1 MEMDTEELEDLT
13 ADVVADARGSA
24 CPGPLLEAKK
34 SVGSVPVG
42 GVVEI
47 RSSDPGSR
55 GDIPVWAERV
65 GHEFLGVLSAEEGYD
80 RIFVRRGK

>member
-1 MEMDTEELEDLT
+1 MDIDELEDIT
-13 ADVVADARGSA
+13 PDTVADARGSA

-34 SVGSVPVG
+34 SMGSVSVG

-47 RSSDPGSR
+47 RSSDPASR
-55 GDIPVWAERV
+55 DDIPVWTERV
-65 GHEFLGVLSAEEGYD
+65 GHEFLGVLVADEGYD

>member
-1 MEMDTEELEDLT
+1 MEIEELEDVT
-13 ADVVADARGSA
+13 ADAVADARGSA

-34 SVGSVPVG
+34 SIGSVKVG
-42 GVVEI
+42 EIVEI

-65 GHEFLGVLSAEEGYD
+65 GHEYLGVLVAEEGYD

>member
-1 MEMDTEELEDLT
+1 MDVDELEDIT
-13 ADVVADARGSA
+13 PDAVADARGSA

-34 SVGSVPVG
+34 SIGSVSVG

-47 RSSDPGSR
+47 RSSDPSSR
-55 GDIPVWAERV
+55 DDIPVWTDRV
-65 GHEFLGVLSAEEGYD
+65 GHEFLGVLRAEEGYD

>member
-1 MEMDTEELEDLT
+1 MEIEELEDVT
-13 ADVVADARGSA
+13 ADAVADARGSA
-24 CPGPLLEAKK
+24 CPGPLLEAKQ
-34 SVGSVPVG
+34 SIGSVKVG
-42 GVVEI
+42 EIVEI

-65 GHEFLGVLSAEEGYD
+65 GHEYLGVLVAEEGYD